1 METVEDVIKTI
12 DISKL
17 NQYQFVAVV
26 HVIFQTF
33 RERTSDGKD

>member
-17 NQYQFVAVV
+17 KQYQFVAVV
-26 HVIFQTF
+26 DEIFQMF
-33 RERTSDGKD
+33 RERTSDGEN

>member
-26 HVIFQTF
+26 HEIFKMF
-33 RERTSDGKD
+33 RERTSDGEN

>member
-26 HVIFQTF
+26 DEIFQMF
-33 RERTSDGKD
+33 RERTSDGEN